1 MKQGTSALRKHIN
14 ASLTEIFK
22 TFSGKNPY
30 FMKNVKKKDI
40 VYNLRTSNL
49 LTLPKINSKKFG
61 LYLLF

>member
-14 ASLTEIFK
+14 ASLTEIYS
-22 TFSGKNPY
+22 FSGENPY

-40 VYNLRTSNL
+40 VYNLRISNL